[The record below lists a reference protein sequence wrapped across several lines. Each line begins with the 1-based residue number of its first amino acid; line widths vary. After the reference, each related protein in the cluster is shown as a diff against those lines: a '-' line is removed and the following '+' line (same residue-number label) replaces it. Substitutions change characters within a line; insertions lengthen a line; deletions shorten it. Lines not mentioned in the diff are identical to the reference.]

1 MLCCMLVNV
10 RLIINYM
17 ILYKKS
23 IFIIYLKYL
32 GIRVVYNFIFRIK
45 VVLINMIDWI
55 INCRYFRYYK

>member
-10 RLIINYM
+10 CLIINYM

-55 INCRYFRYYK
+55 INYRYFRYYK

>member
-1 MLCCMLVNV
+1 MLVNV

-55 INCRYFRYYK
+55 INYRYFRYYK

>member
-1 MLCCMLVNV
+1 MLCCMLINV

-32 GIRVVYNFIFRIK
+32 GICVVYNFIFRIK

-55 INCRYFRYYK
+55 INYRYFRYYK

>member
-55 INCRYFRYYK
+55 INYRYFRYYK

>member
-10 RLIINYM
+10 CLIINYM

-32 GIRVVYNFIFRIK
+32 GICVVYNFIFRIK

-55 INCRYFRYYK
+55 INYRYFCYYK